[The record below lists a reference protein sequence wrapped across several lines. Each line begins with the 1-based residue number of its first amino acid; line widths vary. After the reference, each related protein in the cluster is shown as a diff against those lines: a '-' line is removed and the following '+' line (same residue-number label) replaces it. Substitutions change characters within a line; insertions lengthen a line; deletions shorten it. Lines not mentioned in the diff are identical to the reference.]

1 MILADTIAIFLSV
14 IGVLLATNALWLFNQ
29 AVWGKQTEAAGDFFC
44 QSPWKSF
51 FLGLPILILTII
63 VVSLLSKAGKG
74 PSEMLILVVISLFF
88 LLASVGVSGFAKI
101 VGQRLSVSGQS
112 SWKQCSFGGA
122 VLELAFILPILG
134 WVVLFP
140 IVTITGCGAAVRG
153 ILKARSSREHTDSLD
168 DSKINEKQVESSAVS
183 PKQ

>member
-29 AVWGKQTEAAGDFFC
+29 AVWGKQTEAAGDFFF

-88 LLASVGVSGFAKI
+88 LFY
-101 VGQRLSVSGQS
+101 
-112 SWKQCSFGGA
+112 
-122 VLELAFILPILG
+122 
-134 WVVLFP
+134 
-140 IVTITGCGAAVRG
+140 
-153 ILKARSSREHTDSLD
+153 
-168 DSKINEKQVESSAVS
+168 
-183 PKQ
+183 